1 MINDKNNSRITSNL
15 KDEKYSYHSSISSKI
30 SEKEEKNQINKRLNS
45 FKNIHFKFRK
55 ASNERD
61 KEKFNISRSLKNRFK
76 SSVNLPIKKTES
88 RNEKEIE
95 IDKVK
100 NKDKDKYKE
109 REVVKRIKEE
119 KIIKKK
125 TPKKIQKPVVV
136 NELPND
142 KYFSENKNKKI
153 NNKVIKIYIFHRE
166 EIFVIEIYDGLSVND
181 LIEQIRQKIKI
192 IKNELEIFLIY
203 DNIKNNLQKKNLNY
217 FMKNLLIKTPDN
229 KYKLAKN
236 NMKNINERT
245 NANNSKQKILIFP
258 DHENKYTKLKI
269 KELLKGKNNYFI
281 KANQVSKNKYYSNYK
296 YKKEIKNI
304 SINSFVDN
312 VNKEIEKNNII
323 LSDNNIKAVNIES
336 VNKKDNNKGIKNKY
350 KNIVI
355 VEGINDISDF
365 LKEIESF
372 LNEHDINDNY
382 DCQSIGIGKYS
393 FGFQRPEISYD
404 FNKFVSLLKLVKK
417 NLFHI
422 KNRLKMSNSK
432 KNFKNSFDNSTSIKE
447 KKMFYYS
454 NKFNNND
461 YFALKNNLN
470 GSSNSYFLI
479 KGKKKYLPKEDTE
492 SMDEIIAMNRYKF
505 KIKGN
510 NINYINSDN
519 FLSIPLI

>member
-1 MINDKNNSRITSNL
+1 MINDKNNSRLTSNL
-15 KDEKYSYHSSISSKI
+15 KDDKYSYHSSISSKI
-30 SEKEEKNQINKRLNS
+30 SEKEDKNPIHKRLNS
-45 FKNIHFKFRK
+45 FKNINFKFRK
-55 ASNERD
+55 PSNE
-61 KEKFNISRSLKNRFK
+61 KEKFNISSSLRNRFK

-88 RNEKEIE
+88 KNEKEKE
-95 IDKVK
+95 IGHK
-100 NKDKDKYKE
+100 
-109 REVVKRIKEE
+109 IKEE

-125 TPKKIQKPVVV
+125 GAKRVLKPVIV

-153 NNKVIKIYIFHRE
+153 NNKIIRIYIFHRE
-166 EIFVIEIYDGLSVND
+166 EVFLIEIYDGLTVND
-181 LIEQIRQKIKI
+181 LIEQIRQNIKI

-203 DNIKNNLQKKNLNY
+203 DNIKNNLQKKNLNN
-217 FMKNLLIKTPDN
+217 FLKNLLIKTPDN
-229 KYKLAKN
+229 KYKLTKN
-236 NMKNINERT
+236 NTKYISDRT
-245 NANNSKQKILIFP
+245 DTNNSKQKILIFP
-258 DHENKYTKLKI
+258 DHENKYTKIKI
-269 KELLKGKNNYFI
+269 KELLKGKSNFFI

-296 YKKEIKNI
+296 YKKGIKNI
-304 SINSFVDN
+304 SLNSFVDN

-323 LSDNNIKAVNIES
+323 LSDNNIKAVNIE
-336 VNKKDNNKGIKNKY
+336 NICKKDNSKGIKNKY

-355 VEGINDISDF
+355 VEGINDISEF

-382 DCQSIGIGKYS
+382 DFQNIGIGKYS
-393 FGFQRPEISYD
+393 FGFQRPDISYD
-404 FNKFVSLLKLVKK
+404 FNKFISLLKLVKK
-417 NLFHI
+417 DLFHI
-422 KNRLKMSNSK
+422 KNRLKMNNSK
-432 KNFKNSFDNSTSIKE
+432 RNLKNSFDNSSTIKE
-447 KKMFYYS
+447 KKMFFYS

-505 KIKGN
+505 KLKGS